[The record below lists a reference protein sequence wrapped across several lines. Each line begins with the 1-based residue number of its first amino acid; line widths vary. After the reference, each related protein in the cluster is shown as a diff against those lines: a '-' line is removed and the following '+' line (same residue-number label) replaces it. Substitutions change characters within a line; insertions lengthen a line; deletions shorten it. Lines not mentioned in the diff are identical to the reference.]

1 MGIDKPDVRF
11 VVHHDIPKSL
21 ESYYQETGRAGR
33 DGGEGQCLAFY
44 SYKDI
49 EKLEKFLSK
58 KTVSERELGTALLNE
73 MVSYAETSISRRKFI
88 LHYFGED
95 FNVEDDLQKMDD
107 NLRFPKDKMDAS
119 KELLFLLNIIINTNQ
134 KLKTKE
140 LVKIIVGDSNSLI
153 NSYDLQKMSFFDK
166 GLSKDRSFW
175 NSLISQASIS
185 GFIKKNIENYGIIK
199 LNDKGFEYLKN
210 QNPFIIYLDNRKDNV
225 IENFTLKSS
234 INDHNLREIL
244 LELRKKVADK
254 SKIPPYTVFQDA
266 SINDMTFKYPINMQ
280 EMKNIYGVGESKAK
294 KYGIEFIKVIEE
306 YVNNNNIL
314 RGEEHIV
321 RTTGSN
327 STLKLY
333 LIQSIDRKLP
343 FPDIAFAKGM
353 SMDTLLSEAE
363 TIVYSG
369 TKLNIDYWL
378 NEVFDE
384 DQQEE
389 LHDYFLDSETDD
401 INDAISEF
409 DGEFDEDEIRL
420 YRLKFLSEVAN

>member
-1 MGIDKPDVRF
+1 
-11 VVHHDIPKSL
+11 
-21 ESYYQETGRAGR
+21 
-33 DGGEGQCLAFY
+33 
-44 SYKDI
+44 
-49 EKLEKFLSK
+49 
-58 KTVSERELGTALLNE
+58 

-210 QNPFIIYLDNRKDNV
+210 QNPFIICLDNREDNV
-225 IENFTLKSS
+225 IENFALKSS
-234 INDHNLREIL
+234 INDYNLREIL

-280 EMKNIYGVGESKAK
+280 EMKKIYGVGESKAK
-294 KYGIEFIKVIEE
+294 KYGREFIKVIEE

-314 RGEEHIV
+314 RSEEHIV

-343 FPDIAFAKGM
+343 LPDIASAKGM